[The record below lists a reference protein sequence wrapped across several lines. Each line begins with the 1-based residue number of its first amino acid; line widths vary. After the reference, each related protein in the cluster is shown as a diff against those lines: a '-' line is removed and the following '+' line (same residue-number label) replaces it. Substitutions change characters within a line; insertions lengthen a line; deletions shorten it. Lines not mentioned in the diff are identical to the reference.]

1 MSVGSHRVSVYRL
14 SYRRKRQDTVVQNLR
29 TWKEEALVM
38 VKASRMLA
46 SRLKVKNRSAA
57 YSTLCAVQLY
67 C

>member
-1 MSVGSHRVSVYRL
+1 M
-14 SYRRKRQDTVVQNLR
+14 R